1 MALNR
6 TGLVIVAA
14 PLPPDF
20 CGTLQEHYE
29 AIVERLQIL
38 SPSGIAFFS
47 QGSVLPSSNMGL
59 FLLNGTQLFVF
70 NEDTGQYEPLD
81 ITASERQDFF
91 VGDADPGAPGP
102 GQPVFWLRTNG
113 NRLVGV
119 YAWTGSEWRA
129 SSNIDNSGPT
139 AQRPVSPTAL
149 EHFFDTDISTELVFD
164 RGAWRT
170 VGGSVGDLKYVAHPT
185 LAEAL
190 RYNPGWGY
198 FGENDQTLRGKTLAG
213 ASKDPGAT
221 PAASFPTDSGIT
233 PRASGDQFGEEN
245 HILSS
250 PEHEPHVHS
259 VGVPGIADPQG
270 LRFHR
275 PDDGD
280 TLQIPSPVPPNYWS
294 FSGDGRVKQAGT
306 SGPGSAGDALITSGQ
321 FLKSVAPSLTGD
333 AAGHNTVQPTV
344 FQWLLVKQ

>member
-1 MALNR
+1 MALAR

-20 CGTLQEHYE
+20 CGTLQEFHE
-29 AIVERLQIL
+29 ALVERYQIL

-47 QGSVLPSSNMGL
+47 QGSVLPSSDMGL

-70 NEDTGQYEPLD
+70 NPNTGQYEPLD
-81 ITASERQDFF
+81 ISQSESQDFF
-91 VGDADPGAPGP
+91 VGPDDPGAPGP
-102 GQPVFWLRTNG
+102 DQPVFWLRTNG

-129 SSNIDNSGPT
+129 NANIDNSGAT
-139 AQRPVSPTAL
+139 VQRPVNPTDL
-149 EHFFDTDISTELVFD
+149 EHYFDSDINVELRFE

-170 VGGSVGDLKYVAHPT
+170 AGGSPGDIKYAAHPT

-190 RYNPGWGY
+190 RHNPGWDL
-198 FGENDQTLRGKTLAG
+198 FGRNDETLRGKTLAG
-213 ASKDPGAT
+213 AAKDPGAT
-221 PAASFPTDSGIT
+221 PADSFSTSSGIT
-233 PRASGDQFGEEN
+233 ARAAGDQFGEEN
-245 HILSS
+245 HILTS

-259 VGVPGIADPQG
+259 VGVPGIADANG

-280 TLQIPSPVPPNYWS
+280 TLQIPSPVPPNHWS
-294 FSGDGRVKQAGT
+294 FSGDARAKQTGT

-321 FLKSVAPSLTGD
+321 FLKSVAPSLTGI

-344 FQWLLVKQ
+344 FQWCLVKL